1 MSATERIIADA
12 RLQLLPSD
20 ANRYAT
26 IFGVVGLAGLGY
38 TALGFFDDA
47 SKADALMSYLVA
59 YIYGMTILV
68 GCMFFATLQHVV
80 GARWSTTLRRLAENI
95 GAVTPILAVLFL
107 PLLWGMST
115 LWSWA
120 NGQPQPADVM
130 AKAGYLNTQFFIIR
144 AVFYLVTWAVIG
156 TWFYRQSVAQD
167 KSGDPMLTKSM
178 RTASTIAVILFG
190 VTLSFAG
197 FDWVM
202 SLDPT
207 WASTM
212 FGVYTFAG
220 SMISSLCTIGLAA
233 HLLQR
238 AGYLKGVIT
247 VENYHDLG
255 KLIFGFIVFWAYIA
269 FSQFMLI
276 WYANLPEETAWFRMR
291 WENGWS
297 TLAVALCILHFAVPF
312 FAMLSR
318 TAKRNA
324 MAMMSVAVLILVM
337 HYVDLF
343 WVIMPVRRHSFEV
356 SARDIAALLGVCGL
370 CLAGIFNRMG
380 AAALIPVKD
389 PYVHSS
395 LEYDNG

>member
-12 RLQLLPSD
+12 RLQLLPSV

-38 TALGFFDDA
+38 TALGFFSEAD
-47 SKADALMSYLVA
+47 KADALMSYLVA
-59 YIYGMTILV
+59 YVYGVTILA
-68 GCMFFATLQHVV
+68 GCMFFATLQHLV
-80 GARWSTTLRRLAENI
+80 GARWSTTLRRLAENV
-95 GAVTPILAVLFL
+95 GAVTPLLAVLFL
-107 PLLWGMST
+107 PLLWGMDT
-115 LWSWA
+115 IWSWA
-120 NGQPQPADVM
+120 NGRPQPADVV
-130 AKAGYLNTQFFIIR
+130 AKAGYLNTQFFVIR
-144 AVFYLVTWAVIG
+144 AVFYLLVWTVIG
-156 TWFYRQSVAQD
+156 TWFHRKSVAQD
-167 KSGDPMLTKSM
+167 KSGDPLVTKSM
-178 RTASTIAVILFG
+178 RKASTIAVILFG
-190 VTLSFAG
+190 ITISFAG

-207 WASTM
+207 WPSTM
-212 FGVYTFAG
+212 FGVYMFAG
-220 SMISSLCTIGLAA
+220 SMISALSVIGLAA

-238 AGYLKGVIT
+238 SGYLKGVIT

-255 KLIFGFIVFWAYIA
+255 KLMFGFIVFWAYIA
-269 FSQFMLI
+269 YSQYMLI
-276 WYANLPEETAWFRMR
+276 WYANIPEETAWYRTR

-297 TLAVALCILHFAVPF
+297 VMATALCFLHFAVPF

-324 MAMMSVAVLILVM
+324 VAMMSVAVLILVM

-343 WVIMPVRRHSFEV
+343 WVIMPVRRASLEV
-356 SARDIAALLGVCGL
+356 TARDLAALVGVAGL

-389 PYVHSS
+389 PYVQSS

>member
-38 TALGFFDDA
+38 TALGFFNQAD
-47 SKADALMSYLVA
+47 KADALFSYLVA
-59 YIYGMTILV
+59 YVYGVTILA
-68 GCMFFATLQHVV
+68 GCMFFATLQHLV
-80 GARWSTTLRRLAENI
+80 GARWSTTLRRLAENV

-107 PLLWGMST
+107 PLLWGMGT
-115 LWSWA
+115 IWSWA
-120 NGQPQPADVM
+120 NGQPQPADVV
-130 AKAGYLNTQFFIIR
+130 AKEGYLNTQFFIIR
-144 AVFYLVTWAVIG
+144 AVLYLLAWAVIG
-156 TWFYRQSVAQD
+156 TWFHRKSVAQD
-167 KSGDPMLTKSM
+167 KSGDPLLTKSM
-178 RTASTIAVILFG
+178 RKASTVSVILFG
-190 VTLSFAG
+190 LTISFAG
-197 FDWVM
+197 IDWVM

-207 WASTM
+207 WPSTM

-220 SMISSLCTIGLAA
+220 SMISSLCVIALTA

-238 AGYLKGVIT
+238 SGYLKGVIT

-269 FSQFMLI
+269 YSQYMLI
-276 WYANLPEETAWFRMR
+276 WYANIPEETAWYRAR

-297 TLAVALCILHFAVPF
+297 TLAAALCFLHFGVPF

-324 MAMMSVAVLILVM
+324 VAMMSVAALILVM

-343 WVIMPVRRHSFEV
+343 WVIMPVRRPHFEV
-356 SARDIAALLGVCGL
+356 TARDLAALVGVAGL

-380 AAALIPVKD
+380 SAALIPVKD
-389 PYVHSS
+389 PYVLSS